1 MRRHGWPCSAC
12 CWKEY
17 CWATASSPALRFIGA
32 RAGKSNKQHPEV
44 SVSYFLLKHIHVS
57 CAAIRIVPHYI
68 DTALLASALALAYT
82 IGQYPFVDA
91 WLTAKFF
98 GLVLFILLGTIALK
112 HGKSKSIRIAA
123 WFGALAVF
131 VYIVLVAA
139 RHNPL

>member
-1 MRRHGWPCSAC
+1 M
-12 CWKEY
+12 
-17 CWATASSPALRFIGA
+17 
-32 RAGKSNKQHPEV
+32 
-44 SVSYFLLKHIHVS
+44 SYFLLKHIHVS
-57 CAAIRIVPHYI
+57 CAAISIVLFFLRGIWSFNGSPIMRQRWVKIVPHYV

-98 GLVLFILLGTIALK
+98 GLVLFILLGSIALK

-123 WFGALAVF
+123 WFAALAVF

-139 RHNPL
+139 RHNPLPFIT

>member
-1 MRRHGWPCSAC
+1 
-12 CWKEY
+12 
-17 CWATASSPALRFIGA
+17 
-32 RAGKSNKQHPEV
+32 
-44 SVSYFLLKHIHVS
+44 VSYFLLKHIHVS
-57 CAAIRIVPHYI
+57 CAAISIVLFFLRGIWSFNGSPIMRQRWVKIVPHYV

-98 GLVLFILLGTIALK
+98 GLVLFILLGSIALK

-123 WFGALAVF
+123 WFAALAVF

-139 RHNPL
+139 RHNPLPFIT